1 MLTDMHNDD
10 VDPTQKRDRTV
21 IRTLIQVSWTLWGVL
36 MLFLL
41 YMLVRVSTE
50 GRGSPEAGP
59 GLGIFAVLFVMMI
72 MALLAW
78 FLVIA
83 SRKQS
88 TGGVITILVLLTYP
102 LVMLVAQPVVRAY
115 KEWSWANEE
124 ARNGAF
130 GDATL
135 KSMAQAI
142 AGNDTLTLK
151 QLLNGKAPPEGKDRA
166 GNDLLAYALYVVRD
180 KKGSAGPVRILLDA
194 GADPNRSRTADGG
207 DLVNFM
213 VFGGSPAARE
223 SLRLLLEHGAD
234 PNAVDPQGETP
245 IRHIYNEHEILRAL
259 VDHGADIDRIQP
271 DGVPAIVH
279 LISTRQ
285 WDSALY
291 LIEKGAKLDIVN
303 ANGLSVDYYLNDW
316 KESVYGEH
324 PAGWD
329 SVRAA
334 IEKRRASAR

>member
-1 MLTDMHNDD
+1 MHNDNAE
-10 VDPTQKRDRTV
+10 PTPKSGPEL
-21 IRTLIQVSWTLWGVL
+21 IRTLIQVCWLLWGVL
-36 MLFLL
+36 MLVAL
-41 YMLVRVSTE
+41 YGLVLVSTE
-50 GRGSPEAGP
+50 RTSSPEAGR
-59 GLGIFAVLFVMMI
+59 GLGVFAVLFVML
-72 MALLAW
+72 LLAFGAW
-78 FLVIA
+78 MLVIA
-83 SRKQS
+83 ARKQS
-88 TGGVITILVLLTYP
+88 TGGVITLLILFAYP
-102 LVMLVAQPVVRAY
+102 LVMLVAQPGVRAY
-115 KEWSWANEE
+115 KRWSFANEE

-130 GDATL
+130 GGAKL
-135 KSMAQAI
+135 KSIAQAI

-151 QLLNGKAPPEGKDRA
+151 RLLDGKAAPEGKDRA
-166 GNDLLAYALYVVRD
+166 GNDLLAYALYLVRD
-180 KKGSAGPVRILLDA
+180 KQGSVEPVRVLLGA
-194 GADPNRSRTADGG
+194 GTDPRTSRTANGEDV
-207 DLVNFM
+207 VNYM
-213 VFGGSPAARE
+213 VFGGSDAARE
-223 SLRLLLEHGAD
+223 AMRLLLEHGAD
-234 PNAVDPQGETP
+234 PNAADPETGQTP
-245 IRHIYNEHEILRAL
+245 IRSIYNEPQILRAL

-291 LIEKGAKLDIVN
+291 LIEKGAKLDVVN